1 VVNRKAY
8 GSFDDV
14 QRRELLDALTNQF
27 TNKPEFASGGIAGQL
42 HLNRPG
48 YFKGSFVKWLAK
60 NSPYQA
66 YKKYLKYVKEMAK
79 KDPAKIAP
87 EMGALTAGSI
97 LVNRALQRKLKEA
110 KEDKKAKG
118 GIAGQLHL
126 NQGGRARLQ
135 DGALAAFQ
143 EGVIPGFTK
152 LKNPDGAPGNYNEF
166 MYKGPDGQ
174 IYGAETYG
182 AISAGRYPDIYDP
195 KSNVPGTP
203 IVPTGSGDL
212 AAAQKLADSNNQ
224 TVSSLGQDGIG
235 KYYLDEDGG
244 KSYYAGLDATPA
256 STPVA
261 EDKSLLDKW
270 REHAQTTQSM
280 KGLTGQGV
288 IPEYGMQT
296 GYDYQTRFKTDPRI
310 SSYLAA
316 LWQLPQETIRGVGK
330 TAYNLGSNLATG
342 DATLKGTWQD
352 WEKNLT
358 DAWKT
363 ASTQAGQN
371 IEGIMAAAP
380 GGSGL
385 TAEQQAN
392 RNKHL
397 INENIQNTQ
406 EKINALRAKNVD
418 VRMAGTYE
426 QNKQLMGD
434 PRMLQAK
441 GGRIGYAEGIGP
453 KGERQYNPVGK
464 GDWYQKMPVIDP
476 ELRKRIEEYKKRK
489 GLAKILG
496 V

>member
-1 VVNRKAY
+1 
-8 GSFDDV
+8 
-14 QRRELLDALTNQF
+14 
-27 TNKPEFASGGIAGQL
+27 
-42 HLNRPG
+42 
-48 YFKGSFVKWLAK
+48 
-60 NSPYQA
+60 
-66 YKKYLKYVKEMAK
+66 
-79 KDPAKIAP
+79 
-87 EMGALTAGSI
+87 
-97 LVNRALQRKLKEA
+97 
-110 KEDKKAKG
+110 
-118 GIAGQLHL
+118 L
-126 NQGGRARLQ
+126 NQGGRARFQ

-182 AISAGRYPDIYDP
+182 AISAGMYPNIYDP
-195 KSNVPGTP
+195 NKASTNVPGTP
-203 IVPTGSGDL
+203 IVPTT
-212 AAAQKLADSNNQ
+212 AQAP
-224 TVSSLGQDGIG
+224 
-235 KYYLDEDGG
+235 
-244 KSYYAGLDATPA
+244 ATQA

-261 EDKSLLDKW
+261 EDKSLLEKW
-270 REHAQTTQSM
+270 GEHAQTTQSM

-441 GGRIGYAEGIGP
+441 GG
-453 KGERQYNPVGK
+453 
-464 GDWYQKMPVIDP
+464 
-476 ELRKRIEEYKKRK
+476 
-489 GLAKILG
+489 LAKILG